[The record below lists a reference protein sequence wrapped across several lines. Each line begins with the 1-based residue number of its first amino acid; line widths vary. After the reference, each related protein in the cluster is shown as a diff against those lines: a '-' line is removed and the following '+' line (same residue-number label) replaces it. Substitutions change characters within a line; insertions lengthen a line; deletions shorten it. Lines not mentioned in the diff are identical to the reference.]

1 MAKKKVVDADI
12 LLERIQN
19 MSYRSWVSTPY
30 YSGSGYGCNNIE
42 DALRNTAQVMTSQI
56 AQNVNAAMSTLLVE
70 LKMAIESASR
80 DEDGGMCGL
89 CRVNPDEVLPVDYR
103 SINVNTQNPK

>member
-12 LLERIQN
+12 LLEQIQQ
-19 MSYRSWVSTPY
+19 MSYRSWVPNSY
-30 YSGSGYGCNNIE
+30 YGGSGYGVNSIE
-42 DALRNTAQVMTSQI
+42 DAMRQTSLMITSRISQDV
-56 AQNVNAAMSTLLVE
+56 NVAMSQMINE
-70 LKMAIESASR
+70 LRMAIERSTR

-103 SINVNTQNPK
+103 SINVNTQDPK